1 MKVVGFSIWRVI
13 FRTSLLFTML
23 VAISACQGGI
33 DSVFPKAEAPIPERL
48 VKKMKAK
55 GMTAASPILIRI
67 FKQESQLEVWKQR
80 NNGRFDLLETYE
92 ICKWSGKLGPKFE
105 EGDRQAPE
113 GFYEVRKAQMN
124 PLSDYYLSFNI
135 GFPNRYDRANDRTG
149 SHLMV
154 HGACSS
160 AGCYSMTDEFVG
172 EIYALAREALNGGQE
187 AFQVQAF
194 PFRMTPENFAKHV
207 DSPYFDFWKMLKEGH
222 DHFEITRFPP
232 KVDVCEK
239 RYLFNRVEGEGSAF
253 SARKD
258 CPPVTMPRTLL
269 TAYTDLLEDENAAF
283 RKALKREQ
291 VRAALKSNP
300 IPEISVDT
308 ASLVAPGSEVLPLP
322 TPEPE
327 AEPVV
332 AETDSESVQETAE
345 NLNTEEATGNAADQE
360 TASSASVP
368 TNADAEND
376 PNASEST
383 VADETEKTPE
393 ILASDGMPVPLSRAQ

>member
-1 MKVVGFSIWRVI
+1 MQMVGYPIRRVI
-13 FRTSLLFTML
+13 FWVSLML
-23 VAISACQGGI
+23 VILAGISACQGGI

-55 GMTAASPILIRI
+55 GMNAASPILIRI

-80 NNGRFDLLETYE
+80 NNGRFGLLETYE

-113 GFYEVRKAQMN
+113 GFYEVGKAQMN
-124 PLSDYYLSFNI
+124 PLSDYYLSFNL
-135 GFPNRYDRANDRTG
+135 GFPNRYDSANGRTG

-172 EIYALAREALNGGQE
+172 EIYALAREALNDGQE
-187 AFQVQAF
+187 AFQVQAY
-194 PFRMTPENFAKHV
+194 PFRMTPENFAKHI

-239 RYLFNRVEGEGSAF
+239 RYLFNRIEDEGSVF

-258 CPPVTMPRTLL
+258 CPPVTMPRSLL
-269 TAYTDLLEDENAAF
+269 TAYANLLKEENAAF
-283 RKALKREQ
+283 QKALKREQ
-291 VRAALKSNP
+291 VRAALKSKP
-300 IPEISVDT
+300 FPEISIDT
-308 ASLVAPGSEVLPLP
+308 ASLVAPGSEVLPP
-322 TPEPE
+322 ATPEPE
-327 AEPVV
+327 VESVV
-332 AETDSESVQETAE
+332 AESEGEAVQESAD
-345 NLNTEEATGNAADQE
+345 NQINDQVPGNAADQAAVSDNPVAPGPE
-360 TASSASVP
+360 VADGTDS
-368 TNADAEND
+368 ADALSPAEI
-376 PNASEST
+376 
-383 VADETEKTPE
+383 ETTPA
-393 ILASDGMPVPLSRAQ
+393 ILASDGMPVPLSRAR